1 MTDYKEMHVE
11 CPDCGSSDGLTV
23 YADGGG
29 FCFAQCNADG
39 KGYKPAAK
47 AEAIEAVKTKDTPIV
62 RQLSSDASMF
72 PSKPNYVPIPERG
85 ITSATA
91 RKYSALASANKIMFG
106 YTAPEAAEVVA
117 AKIRKDGKAFQTCG
131 EWKSVGLYGQSLF
144 SAGGKFVTL
153 VEGEFD
159 ALAAFQ
165 MTGSLYPVV
174 SIKNGAGSA
183 MKDCQAQF
191 KWLNSFDN
199 VVISFDMD
207 EPGQAAAKD
216 VAALFAGKSKV
227 MKMAHKDA
235 CDYLKAGEAK
245 KFTKDWWAAEAY
257 TPDDI
262 IPSSALYA
270 EVMEELQMPFC
281 SYPWDSLNLMLYGLR
296 FGEIVTVMAGSGVG
310 KSTVVKEV
318 LREVY
323 EGTDTKLGV
332 LSLEETAGVAA
343 MKMMSLSSSK
353 PFHLPTV
360 AQMKTILKD
369 PSRVSDKPFL
379 EDVTAEQRLADKEEA
394 FADVLAADRFMFLQ
408 HEGAITMD
416 SVLAQMR
423 YLAKA
428 QDCKV
433 ILLDHI
439 SILVG
444 LVGNGKTNEREAI
457 DNVMHSLRSLVEETG
472 ICLINI
478 SHLRKPSDGSGHEE
492 GRRVQ
497 LSEARG
503 SGSIAQLS
511 DIAIGLE
518 ANRQSD
524 DVEVKNQ
531 TVVRVLKNR
540 FSGETGVAGILQYD
554 KGSGRLSEVK
564 EEAL

>member
-1 MTDYKEMHVE
+1 
-11 CPDCGSSDGLTV
+11 V
-23 YADGGG
+23 YEDGGS
-29 FCFAQCNADG
+29 FCFSCNAYEKASG
-39 KGYKPAAK
+39 TVERAPASV
-47 AEAIEAVKTKDTPIV
+47 ELVKEPHLAFV
-62 RQLSSDASMF
+62 AAA
-72 PSKPNYVPIPERG
+72 YAPIPERG
-85 ITSATA
+85 ITVAKA
-91 RKYSALASANKIMFG
+91 KKYNAMKQGSTVRFG
-106 YTAPEAAEVVA
+106 YTTPEGSEVIA
-117 AKIRKDGKAFQTCG
+117 AKIRKDGKAFSTCG
-131 EWKSVGLYGQSLF
+131 AWKEAGLYGQSLF
-144 SAGGKFVTL
+144 SAGGRYVTL
-153 VEGEFD
+153 VEGEYD

-165 MTGSLYPVV
+165 MTGSKYPVV
-174 SIKNGAGSA
+174 SIKTGAGSA
-183 MKDCQAQF
+183 LKDCQAQF
-191 KWLNSFDN
+191 KWLNSFEN
-199 VVISFDMD
+199 VIIAFDMD
-207 EPGQAAAKD
+207 EPGQKAAKE

-227 MKMAHKDA
+227 VKMKHKDA
-235 CDYLKAGEAK
+235 CDYLKANEVKEFVSA
-245 KFTKDWWAAEAY
+245 WWDAETY

-262 IPSSALYA
+262 LPSSALYD
-270 EVMEELQMPFC
+270 EVMQELQMPFC
-281 SYPWDSLNLMLYGLR
+281 SYPWDCMNLILYGLR
-296 FGEIVTVMAGSGVG
+296 FGEIVTLMAGSGVG

-318 LREVY
+318 LKEVY
-323 EGTDTKLGV
+323 TATEMKIGV

-353 PFHLPTV
+353 PFHLPTQE
-360 AQMKTILKD
+360 QMRSILKD
-369 PSRVSDKPFL
+369 PSRVTDKPFL
-379 EDVTAEQRLADKEEA
+379 EDVTQEQRQKDKQAA
-394 FADVLAADRFMFLQ
+394 FDDVLSADRFMFLQ
-408 HEGAITMD
+408 HEGAITME
-416 SVLAQMR
+416 SVLGQMR

-524 DVEVKNQ
+524 DAEVKNQ

-540 FSGETGVAGILQYD
+540 FSGETGVAGVLQYD
-554 KGSGRLSEVK
+554 KGSGRLTETK